1 MTRRCR
7 VRKARHSGA
16 RVTLVSKRKPGR
28 LAGFHDEFAYRLITT
43 TQRAGHGLSER
54 MRSGVGVGVVSTSP
68 RDTDETV
75 SSKLRINSRSPSHEQ
90 HEPMHPC
97 LAGAVLLGLC
107 VSVTAH
113 EPTAGT
119 EQSAGDA
126 GARWYWGIAA
136 HALNSEGEHDGDI
149 VTDLDYLGPRVFG
162 GRRISEYL
170 SIEAEIGRATFQGQ
184 LWSGRL
190 NTDLRMW
197 NLAATAL
204 FHIPWESSP
213 IEPFAYAGLGVSFW
227 DYEVRGQTSEGSYH
241 LSDSS
246 SDFYWHVGAG
256 SAYPDHNTHHRT
268 GRIQVLAERHAA
280 ATRPM
285 GGPSGRLLL
294 YAARHRGG
302 GPVEILMVGDSSAV
316 ISYEIALTSSAARS
330 DRANIRACSSSR
342 SVSNRFSPP
351 PRQSPTPS
359 SRPSS

>member
-1 MTRRCR
+1 MSNT
-7 VRKARHSGA
+7 
-16 RVTLVSKRKPGR
+16 
-28 LAGFHDEFAYRLITT
+28 
-43 TQRAGHGLSER
+43 
-54 MRSGVGVGVVSTSP
+54 
-68 RDTDETV
+68 
-75 SSKLRINSRSPSHEQ
+75 N
-90 HEPMHPC
+90 PC
-97 LAGAVLLGLC
+97 IHAFAGAVLLGLC

-162 GRRISEYL
+162 GRRINEYL

-256 SAYPDHNTHHRT
+256 VHIPITTRIT
-268 GRIQVLAERHAA
+268 GR
-280 ATRPM
+280 
-285 GGPSGRLLL
+285 
-294 YAARHRGG
+294 
-302 GPVEILMVGDSSAV
+302 VG
-316 ISYEIALTSSAARS
+316 YRYWRS
-330 DRANIRACSSSR
+330 DMQ
-342 SVSNRFSPP
+342 
-351 PRQSPTPS
+351 PRPGRWAVHPDDYYYTRQGIEVGVQWKF
-359 SRPSS
+359 